1 MKEIKKQTK
10 GITLIALVITII
22 VLLILAGVSIAMLTG
37 QNGILTQAKKADVET
52 RGAAVEEAR
61 DLWKTNQELDSKS
74 NSSTTQS
81 LEELVKEL
89 ENQGLLINDEPEQI
103 LTNGQVTI
111 GSRTISFATTLVDA
125 FKNGDIKIGDYIS
138 YNPIATGDTGTEEK
152 YRYLSSAAKNGDSDQ
167 LFTVNNNT
175 EKVNWIVLG
184 LSDDGNSLLIITG
197 IPVRKEG
204 NGDLENDDP
213 SYTLQGS
220 AGYINSIDELNNI
233 SKVYGNGDF
242 AKSARSFTVEDVN
255 KLTGFNFGN
264 FGNLGGYDDESAID
278 DYGVEV
284 TVKGNGDGTYSYTTS
299 NGLSGTFTRKYDEG
313 YFYIE
318 DNQVKN
324 ISKTDTTTEVK
335 FENTGYW
342 YEKEDF
348 TMDEDLYN
356 KFFGRDEDF
365 FFLASRWYYTYSGVS
380 PYGIFYLEGYGD
392 FLDASYNP
400 YWTDGNEQGYYG
412 GVRPVIELK
421 PETTIN
427 NLEILPEQTEP
438 SWSDNFI

>member
-1 MKEIKKQTK
+1 M
-10 GITLIALVITII
+10 
-22 VLLILAGVSIAMLTG
+22 LILAGVSIAMLTG
-37 QNGILTQAKKADVET
+37 NNGILTKAQESKEET
-52 RGAAVEEAR
+52 RAGAVEEAR
-61 DLWKTNQELDSKS
+61 NLWNQDKELD
-74 NSSTTQS
+74 NRTNASTAQTLDELLQS
-81 LEELVKEL
+81 LEE
-89 ENQGLLINDEPEQI
+89 QHLLTADEVQI
-103 LTNGQVTI
+103 IKDTGSIKI
-111 GSRTISFATTLVDA
+111 GKRTIEFGKMGKTLVQA
-125 FKNGDIKIGDYIS
+125 FKDGEIKIGDYIS

-184 LSDDGNSLLIITG
+184 LSDDGNSLLITTG